1 METGIHALTAGYALD
16 ALDPD
21 ERRAFEEHL
30 EGCERCQE
38 ELESFWET
46 GESLAVAASGPV
58 PGPELRDRVL
68 AAARAEPQVVVPLVV
83 PLEPRRSRA
92 VPALAAVAA
101 VAAVVAI
108 GVGILAIALSNDLDE
123 SRIALE
129 RQREA
134 SALLA
139 DPSSRDVA
147 LESGQGRLVVGQ
159 DGRAVLVLAGL
170 DPAPEGKT
178 YVAWIVEGETP
189 LAAGA
194 FPGSDATDVVGPLDG
209 SVDAGDFVAVTVEE
223 GVVEAPTTPLIVKST
238 PA

>member
-46 GESLAVAASGPV
+46 GASLAVAASGPV
-58 PGPELRDRVL
+58 PGPELRDRIL
-68 AAARAEPQVVVPLVV
+68 AAARAEPQVVVPL
-83 PLEPRRSRA
+83 EPRRSRSRA
-92 VPALAAVAA
+92 MPALAAVAA

-108 GVGILAIALSNDLDE
+108 GVGIWAMTLSSDLDE
-123 SRIALE
+123 SRLALE

-139 DPSSRDVA
+139 DPSSREVA

-159 DGRAVLVLAGL
+159 DGRAVLVLDGL
-170 DPAPEGKT
+170 EPAPEGKT

-223 GVVEAPTTPLIVKST
+223 GLVEAPTTPLIVKST

>member
-38 ELESFWET
+38 ELESFWQT

-58 PGPELRDRVL
+58 PSPGLRDRII
-68 AAARAEPQVVVPLVV
+68 AAARAEPQVVVPL
-83 PLEPRRSRA
+83 ESRRGRSRA
-92 VPALAAVAA
+92 VPVLAAVAA

-108 GVGILAIALSNDLDE
+108 GVGIWAMTLSDGLDE
-123 SRIALE
+123 SRLALE

-134 SALLA
+134 AALLA
-139 DPSSRDVA
+139 DPSSRAVA
-147 LESGQGRLVVGQ
+147 LESGQGRLVVGP
-159 DGRAVLVLAGL
+159 DGRAVLVLSGL

-178 YVAWIVEGETP
+178 YIAWIIEGETP
-189 LAAGA
+189 LAAGV

-209 SVDAGDFVAVTVEE
+209 SVESGDVVAVTVEE
-223 GVVEAPTTPLIVKST
+223 ELVPAPTTPPIVVSA